1 MPSFFF
7 VRLKAKLRGIF
18 LGLQPIEEP
27 GGPPVLLCAIGIT
40 DCVAFGSLLL
50 EVDGDSILVIAETRS
65 GYPIGNAEI
74 VQHVSNCF
82 RGVRTTRNRG
92 ARLSGGVIV
101 AAKVA
106 PPKSAL
112 VIAAAIS
119 ADCRYSNGFPRVR
132 VAGRL
137 SCCKVGV
144 CGLQQAGRG
153 GGCVG
158 THLDRGS
165 THYRKL

>member
-1 MPSFFF
+1 MAPFPSGLRTRSHVRRLAGTPNAKLLFRKVESQTSRHFSWSSANRRTRRTASSF
-7 VRLKAKLRGIF
+7 VRHRHYGLRCF
-18 LGLQPIEEP
+18 CL
-27 GGPPVLLCAIGIT
+27 
-40 DCVAFGSLLL
+40 LLL

-119 ADCRYSNGFPRVR
+119 ADCRY
-132 VAGRL
+132 
-137 SCCKVGV
+137 
-144 CGLQQAGRG
+144 
-153 GGCVG
+153 
-158 THLDRGS
+158 
-165 THYRKL
+165 